1 MGRFRYLLSPSTG
14 LRVVTACHAASSRSL
29 PPYLLHEGIGFG
41 VLQAP
46 PRLMV
51 MFLPTAGP
59 QRLHRGGSDCGR
71 GRAAPRE
78 HCPPWSHTAGNQ
90 PPGHTAGRGTPGAK
104 GRCRPWALHLAPSHP
119 LTSYCSIW
127 QEHTCVLHSIVG
139 WGSTVGRWAR
149 VEGTPN
155 DPNPNDP
162 RAHMDSESLF
172 KDGKLLPAIT
182 ILGMASQGHRAVRNL
197 HR

>member
-1 MGRFRYLLSPSTG
+1 MSP
-14 LRVVTACHAASSRSL
+14 AA
-29 PPYLLHEGIGFG
+29 E
-41 VLQAP
+41 
-46 PRLMV
+46 
-51 MFLPTAGP
+51 
-59 QRLHRGGSDCGR
+59 GR
-71 GRAAPRE
+71 GQTCE
-78 HCPPWSHTAGNQ
+78 LCTSH
-90 PPGHTAGRGTPGAK
+90 
-104 GRCRPWALHLAPSHP
+104 HP
-119 LTSYCSIW
+119 VW

-182 ILGMASQGHRAVRNL
+182 ILGTRPRALGGEKPPQVVMAVPYGSMCCVCMCVNACVCVCLFCSKQLPSACHAPGPV
-197 HR
+197 